1 MATVPTYDLPTVAL
15 DAGNVPTFQ
24 PYGVQEMQDIQGK
37 QMAQQGA
44 ALLQAG
50 NQIKKVADQISYEI
64 AEAAT
69 KGRDNKLSEEFQKE
83 VVGYLQTAG
92 KNSIDTREDVKRSL
106 QAKINQQL
114 DEIKDPFEKEMFAG
128 VAKKRL
134 EIATGQVD
142 NHFLRE
148 TKVYRIGEG
157 KARINRAVDD
167 ANIALIAQPDSFKF
181 PKLGDGEVDNPYFKF
196 KNTAVAEANALADLE
211 GLPVGSAQRKEL
223 VLATTTAL
231 HFSAVKNMVRSD
243 MTTLAAEYLDK
254 AVKAKEIDPDK
265 IDELANLVKTTG
277 EKDES
282 LRLFLGLKSKPEA
295 EAMADLEKM
304 FQDKKISASVYDL
317 TRVRIEHYDQQ
328 KRQDDAVKV
337 QTVIGAAT
345 EFLIK
350 NPGKTVADLPTQMY
364 EDLKRTGHLGS
375 IYNFAKQN
383 RFENDDKTWAKFLSM
398 PESQMA
404 KMTPEQFYASY
415 RTKLD
420 DAHLERGYS
429 YILAA
434 REAASK
440 PGKDPKQPEHLQIV
454 TTTERVKRAAQGAQI
469 IPWDSNKLDES
480 QAREYAQFED
490 AIQAKLRVFEAN
502 VLGNKR
508 KANDG
513 ELQVIIDEVLM
524 DKVKIKKG
532 WFSSDPTKP
541 RAVLS
546 EKDLP
551 DAYVVVGNREI
562 KLQQIKPEDIKKY
575 RAEIASR
582 NAKRKAQ
589 GLPPIPETQQIYAEL
604 WAAENP
610 EK

>member
-24 PYGVQEMQDIQGK
+24 PYGVQEVRDITNTQI
-37 QMAQQGA
+37 AQQGEQMVKSGVQLKKA
-44 ALLQAG
+44 A
-50 NQIKKVADQISYEI
+50 NQISYEI

-69 KGRDNKLSEEFQKE
+69 KGRDSKLSEDIQTELVE
-83 VVGYLQTAG
+83 YLQFSG
-92 KNSIDTREDVKRSL
+92 KHAVDKREEARK
-106 QAKINQQL
+106 KIQSKIQTQL
-114 DEIKDPFEKEMFAG
+114 DEIKNPLEKEMFAG
-128 VAKKRL
+128 VADKRL
-134 EIATGQVD
+134 QIATGQID
-142 NHFLRE
+142 SHFLRE
-148 TKVYRIGEG
+148 VKVYNLGES
-157 KARINRAVDD
+157 KARLDRSIDD
-167 ANIALIAQPDSFKF
+167 ALFALQGNPSLFKEE
-181 PKLGDGEVDNPYFKF
+181 KSADGEPKNSYYKF
-196 KNTAVAEANALADLE
+196 KETALAEADSVAFYSGIPRNSDQARNLRLAALT
-211 GLPVGSAQRKEL
+211 K
-223 VLATTTAL
+223 L
-231 HFSAVKNMVRSD
+231 HAGAVMNMVRSD

-254 AVKAKEIDPDK
+254 AVKAKEIDPTK

-282 LRLFLGLKSKPEA
+282 LRLFLELKPKSEA
-295 EAMADLEKM
+295 DAMAELEQR
-304 FQDKKISASVYDL
+304 FRDKKISASVYDL

-350 NPGKTVADLPTQMY
+350 NPSKTVADLPTQMY

-383 RFENDDKTWAKFLSM
+383 RFENDDKTWSKFLTLPQS
-398 PESQMA
+398 EMA

-454 TTTERVKRAAQGAQI
+454 TTSERIKRAAQGAQI
-469 IPWDSNKLDES
+469 IPWDSNKRTADQE
-480 QAREYAQFED
+480 REYAQFEEAVD
-490 AIQAKLRVFEAN
+490 AKVRVFEAN
-502 VLGNKR
+502 MLGNKR

-513 ELQVIIDEVLM
+513 ELQAIIDEVLI

-532 WFSSDPTKP
+532 FFSSDKTKP

-562 KLQQIKPEDIKKY
+562 KLQQIKPSDIKRYK
-575 RAEIASR
+575 AEIDAR
-582 NAKRKAQ
+582 NVKRKQ
-589 GLPPIPETQQIYAEL
+589 EGKPPIPATQQIYAEM
-604 WAAENP
+604 WASENP
-610 EK
+610 ER

>member
-1 MATVPTYDLPTVAL
+1 MATVPTYDLPAVAL

-24 PYGVQEMQDIQGK
+24 PYGVQEVKDITNAQI
-37 QMAQQGA
+37 AQQGEQMVKSGIQ
-44 ALLQAG
+44 L
-50 NQIKKVADQISYEI
+50 KKVSDQISYEI
-64 AEAAT
+64 AEATT
-69 KGRDNKLSEEFQKE
+69 KGRDNKLSEEFQME

-92 KNSIDTREDVKRSL
+92 KNSIDKRDEVKRSL
-106 QAKINQQL
+106 QTKINQQL
-114 DEIKDPFEKEMFAG
+114 DEIKNPLEKEMFAG
-128 VAKKRL
+128 VAKRRL
-134 EIATGQVD
+134 EIASGQVD

-167 ANIALIAQPDSFKF
+167 ANIALIAKPDSFKF
-181 PKLGDGEVDNPYFKF
+181 PKLGDGEVDNPYFSF
-196 KNTAVAEANALADLE
+196 KKTAVAEANALADIE
-211 GLPVGSAQRKEL
+211 GMPVGSAQRKEL
-223 VLATTTAL
+223 VMATTTAL

-243 MTTLAAEYLDK
+243 MTTLAAEYLND

-265 IDELANLVKTTG
+265 IDELANLVKVNG
-277 EKDES
+277 EKDQS
-282 LRLFLGLKSKPEA
+282 LQLFLELKAKPEA
-295 EAMADLEKM
+295 EAMADLESR
-304 FQDKKISASVYDL
+304 FRDKKISASVYDL

-328 KRQDDAVKV
+328 KRQDDAVKI

-364 EDLKRTGHLGS
+364 DDLKRTGHLGS

-383 RFENDDKTWAKFLSM
+383 RFENDDTTWAKFLTL
-398 PESQMA
+398 PQSQMA

-454 TTTERVKRAAQGAQI
+454 TTTERVKRAAQTAEI
-469 IPWDSNKLDES
+469 IPWDSNKIDAN
-480 QAREYAQFED
+480 QAKEYAQFED
-490 AIQAKLRVFEAN
+490 AIQAKIRVFEAN
-502 VLGNKR
+502 ELGNKR
-508 KANDG
+508 KANDA

-532 WFSSDPTKP
+532 WFTSDPTKP

-562 KLQQIKPEDIKKY
+562 KLQQIKPSDIKRYK
-575 RAEIASR
+575 AEIDAR
-582 NAKRKAQ
+582 NVKRKQ
-589 GLPPIPETQQIYAEL
+589 EGKPPIPATQQIYAEM
-604 WAAENP
+604 WASENP
-610 EK
+610 ER